1 MWRYPIKLIAIEPPP
16 DDVIQ
21 IEVTRLN
28 REFNVGFKLTSKLE
42 YSS

>member
-1 MWRYPIKLIAIEPPP
+1 MWRYPIKLIAIEPPS

-28 REFNVGFKLTSKLE
+28 REFLVGFKLDSKLE
-42 YSS
+42 